1 MKCLDLLEVYGGSM
15 HSRSGGIETIGMAV
29 GATYRN
35 SLETM
40 GGNIAGYH
48 LITIQYY
55 VSIGKMD

>member
-1 MKCLDLLEVYGGSM
+1 M
-15 HSRSGGIETIGMAV
+15 HSRSGGIETIGMDV
-29 GATYRN
+29 GATYCN
-35 SLETM
+35 CMETM